1 MLFEEYHVRFLRKS
15 ARKRAEHGKS
25 RELPAGISAGID
37 QRLKSGRTLIT

>member
-1 MLFEEYHVRFLRKS
+1 MLFEEYHVHFLRNPPES
-15 ARKRAEHGKS
+15 AQSKEKS